1 MPATTLA
8 NPLRAGPRLARV
20 PEPSILVIFG
30 GTGDLTSRKLLPALY
45 NLALQRL
52 LPPAFAV
59 VGAGRTPMSD
69 DQFRAELREAVAT
82 FSRTKP
88 LNEEVWASFAE
99 RVRYVSTG
107 SPEGYVDLART
118 LAALDLELG
127 TQG

>member
-1 MPATTLA
+1 MAQATVLA

-30 GTGDLTSRKLLPALY
+30 GAGDLTLRKLVPALY

-59 VGAGRTPMSD
+59 VGTGRTKLTDSE
-69 DQFRAELREAVAT
+69 FRAELRAAVST

-88 LNEEVWASFAE
+88 LNEEVWESFAQH
-99 RVRYVSTG
+99 VRYVSTG
-107 SPEGYVDLART
+107 TPEQNRRL
-118 LAALDLELG
+118 LAAVE
-127 TQG
+127 